1 MQTIESGTLLIS
13 DPFLKDPNFLRS
25 VVLICDHHGEGT
37 TGFIL
42 NKKHQKNFNDFIGGI
57 EHIHFPVYYGGPVEL
72 DSLHFIH
79 TKPDLIEG
87 GLPITDD
94 VFWGGDFS
102 QALLGI
108 STGLIS
114 PRDLRFY
121 IGYSGWSV
129 GQLDAEIDQKSW
141 MLHKANKRFIFHLNE
156 DFLWKDVLKDMG
168 GAYKTLINYPL
179 DPQLN

>member
-1 MQTIESGTLLIS
+1 MHIIKSGSLLIS

-25 VVLICDHHGEGT
+25 VVLICDHHTEGT
-37 TGFIL
+37 VGFIL
-42 NKKHQKNFNDFIGGI
+42 NKKHDKNFNDFIDGM
-57 EHIHFPVYYGGPVEL
+57 EHIHFPVFYGGPVQL

-87 GLPITDD
+87 GIPIIDD
-94 VFWGGDFS
+94 IFWGGDFA
-102 QALLGI
+102 QALVGI
-108 STGLIS
+108 TSGDIT

-121 IGYSGWSV
+121 IGYSGWTV

-141 MLHKANKRFIFHLNE
+141 ILHKATKNFIFHLNT
-156 DFLWKDVLKDMG
+156 DLLWKDVLKNMG
-168 GAYKTLINYPL
+168 GAYKSLINYPL

>member
-1 MQTIESGTLLIS
+1 MQSIKTGTLLIS

-25 VVLICDHHGEGT
+25 VVLICDHHKEGT

-42 NKKHQKNFNDFIGGI
+42 NKKHNKNFSDFVEGM
-57 EHIHFPVYYGGPVEL
+57 ENIHFPVYYGGPVEL

-79 TKPDLIEG
+79 TKPELIEG
-87 GLPITDD
+87 GLAIFEN
-94 VFWGGDFS
+94 VFWGGDFG
-102 QALLGI
+102 QALVGI
-108 STGLIS
+108 ASGLIT

-129 GQLDAEIDQKSW
+129 GQLDAEIDQKTW
-141 MLHKANKRFIFHLNE
+141 ILHQANKNFIFHLNPE
-156 DFLWKDVLKDMG
+156 ILWKDVLKDMG
-168 GAYKTLINYPL
+168 GVYQTLVNYPL